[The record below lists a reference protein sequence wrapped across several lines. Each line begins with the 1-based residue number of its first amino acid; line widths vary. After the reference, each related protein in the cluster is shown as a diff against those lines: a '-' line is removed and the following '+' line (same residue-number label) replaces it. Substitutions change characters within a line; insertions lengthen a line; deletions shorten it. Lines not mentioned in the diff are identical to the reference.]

1 MPVMSCILMQL
12 AGCFSGKDTRAM
24 ATRTRLPFL
33 GSGGPCSTSTG
44 ALLVP
49 KANTSLP
56 LGGFNGQRLQHG
68 GLDLQ
73 GPWGMFLPSRS
84 LNIHII
90 HKSAML
96 GQILWL
102 WLWIHMGQ
110 QKGPTVGCSQELFG
124 IHWESL
130 GLE

>member
-1 MPVMSCILMQL
+1 MISWISEKKLLKAELEFGPRPRLNFFSHAVMSCILQL

-44 ALLVP
+44 APLVP

-56 LGGFNGQRLQHG
+56 MGGFNGQRLQHG

-73 GPWGMFLPSRS
+73 ILGDVPP
-84 LNIHII
+84 IKII
-90 HKSAML
+90 EHPY
-96 GQILWL
+96 
-102 WLWIHMGQ
+102 H
-110 QKGPTVGCSQELFG
+110 P
-124 IHWESL
+124 
-130 GLE
+130 

>member
-24 ATRTRLPFL
+24 ATSTRLPFL

-84 LNIHII
+84 LNTISSINPQCWGRFYGYGYGFI
-90 HKSAML
+90 WANKK
-96 GQILWL
+96 
-102 WLWIHMGQ
+102 GQ
-110 QKGPTVGCSQELFG
+110 QWGAARNCLGYIG
-124 IHWESL
+124 NHWD
-130 GLE
+130 